1 MKIKNQGW
9 GIPVP
14 GKVAN
19 TQVPGSHHQTR
30 PEDAT
35 GETGQDG

>member
-1 MKIKNQGW
+1 MKTKNQGW

-19 TQVPGSHHQTR
+19 TEVPKMPQER
-30 PEDAT
+30 
-35 GETGQDG
+35 QDRMTENL

>member
-1 MKIKNQGW
+1 MKTKNQGW

-19 TQVPGSHHQTR
+19 TEVPN
-30 PEDAT
+30 PPKDAT
-35 GETGQDG
+35 GETGQDD

>member
-1 MKIKNQGW
+1 MKTKNQGW

-19 TQVPGSHHQTR
+19 TEVPNPPKDPQER
-30 PEDAT
+30 
-35 GETGQDG
+35 QDRMTENL